1 MLPTSETEVI
11 RRDELFDAEQAGRYL
26 GTGTRFVRR
35 LIAERRIDYI
45 KLGKYVRLQRSTLDA
60 FIDAGRTS
68 AATHSHTDEARFAVD
83 RHA

>member
-1 MLPTSETEVI
+1 MT

-45 KLGKYVRLQRSTLDA
+45 KLERYVRLQRSTLDA

-68 AATHSHTDEARFAVD
+68 AATQPHTDEARLVVH